1 MTTIVPGLDLPGLQ
15 GFFDACV
22 PDAGELSAK
31 LISGG
36 RSNLTYLITDGRSSW
51 VLRRP
56 PLGGL
61 TPSAH
66 DMGREF
72 RVVEAL
78 HGSGVPVARAVAR
91 TDDPSVI
98 GAPFSVVEYV
108 AGRVL
113 RTHNDLSDLSDAD
126 IVRSAGTLVDT
137 MAALHAVDPEAIG
150 LGGFGKTQ
158 GYLARQVRRWYDQ
171 WTRVATRE
179 LADLERLHAQL
190 VEDCPVESGASIV
203 HGDLRI
209 DNAILDETEVG
220 VVRALIDW
228 EMATLGDPLAD
239 LALHLVYRDPA
250 FNPVLG
256 GAAASTS
263 PRMPAPEWLVQRYAT
278 RSGRDVE
285 RISFYLA
292 LGYFKTAVIAEGIH
306 ARHTSGHTVG
316 DGFDSVGHAVPRLV
330 SAGLNTLGHRRSG

>member
-1 MTTIVPGLDLPGLQ
+1 MTATVPGLDLPGLQ
-15 GFFDACV
+15 RFFDANV
-22 PDAGELSAK
+22 PDAGELAAT
-31 LISGG
+31 LMAGG

-51 VLRRP
+51 ILRRP

-78 HGSGVPVARAVAR
+78 YGCGVPVARAVAQ
-91 TDDPSVI
+91 TDDASVL

-113 RTHNDLSDLSDAD
+113 RSHDDLSDLSDAD
-126 IVRSAGTLVDT
+126 VARSAGALVDT
-137 MAALHAVDPEAIG
+137 MAALHAVDPAAIG
-150 LGGFGKTQ
+150 LSGFGRSQ
-158 GYLARQVRRWYDQ
+158 GYLDRQIRRWYDQ
-171 WTRVATRE
+171 WTRAATRE
-179 LADLERLHAQL
+179 LADVERLHALL
-190 VEDCPVESGASIV
+190 VEDCPRESGASIV

-209 DNAILDETEVG
+209 DNSILDETDVG

-250 FNPVLG
+250 FDPVLG

-263 PRMPAPEWLVQRYAT
+263 PRMPTREWLVERYAS
-278 RSGRDVE
+278 RSGRDVD
-285 RISFYLA
+285 RLTFHLA

-316 DGFDSVGHAVPRLV
+316 DGFGSVGDAVPRLV
-330 SAGLNTLGHRRSG
+330 SAGLITLRPRRGR